1 MTRIRVGIRASLS
14 LLPLASWAFF
24 ASPALAQPPPAA
36 GAQPTQPAAA
46 AQVTPAA
53 ASAVNVDIALPP
65 KGSDPLA
72 EALAPQPSGLTP
84 DAVAKR
90 AMQTRRSIRAKQADL
105 RAAQARVDQALV
117 AYFPRVS
124 ATATYTRLSNVP
136 GLALPSSPTLVALPA
151 DAQSAPTAPAQG
163 PIQTGPCAGG
173 QAGATCIVDSGGKQL
188 GLVQPPSFEFPV
200 LNNSFSLTASLA
212 VPISDYVLRISQG
225 YAAASHAA
233 SAKEIEVQAEN
244 LQVASDAKIAFFN
257 WARAKGQAAVAA
269 QSVDQAKAHVEDAK
283 IAQAAGIA
291 SRADVLRIEAQV
303 ASAEQV
309 RAEVQ
314 AFESI
319 AAEQLRIVIQ
329 AEPSEALTLGID
341 ILGSDAPGA
350 PEALDA
356 LQRQA
361 LQRRLE
367 IRALDETQHSLKNA
381 VSLARAAYFPRL
393 DAFAN
398 LTYANPNQRIF
409 PSRDEWNATWEA
421 GLRMTWTIND
431 TFTAMGA
438 VAEAK
443 ARAEMVAEQKAA
455 LMEGLRIE
463 VASALADLQK
473 ARASI
478 EAAERGL
485 AAAEESLR
493 VRQLL
498 FKTGRA
504 TSLDLVDAETEA
516 TRARLRRIDAHV
528 GLLVAQTRLA
538 HATGR
543 DVPAQ
548 PQGQAQKP

>member
-1 MTRIRVGIRASLS
+1 
-14 LLPLASWAFF
+14 
-24 ASPALAQPPPAA
+24 
-36 GAQPTQPAAA
+36 
-46 AQVTPAA
+46 
-53 ASAVNVDIALPP
+53 
-65 KGSDPLA
+65 
-72 EALAPQPSGLTP
+72 
-84 DAVAKR
+84 
-90 AMQTRRSIRAKQADL
+90 
-105 RAAQARVDQALV
+105 
-117 AYFPRVS
+117 
-124 ATATYTRLSNVP
+124 
-136 GLALPSSPTLVALPA
+136 
-151 DAQSAPTAPAQG
+151 
-163 PIQTGPCAGG
+163 
-173 QAGATCIVDSGGKQL
+173 
-188 GLVQPPSFEFPV
+188 
-200 LNNSFSLTASLA
+200 
-212 VPISDYVLRISQG
+212 
-225 YAAASHAA
+225 
-233 SAKEIEVQAEN
+233 
-244 LQVASDAKIAFFN
+244 
-257 WARAKGQAAVAA
+257 
-269 QSVDQAKAHVEDAK
+269 
-283 IAQAAGIA
+283 
-291 SRADVLRIEAQV
+291 V

-319 AAEQLRIVIQ
+319 ASEQLRIVIQ
-329 AEPSEALTLGID
+329 AQPSEGLSLGID
-341 ILGSDAPGA
+341 ILASDLSSVGA
-350 PEALDA
+350 VDALDA

-409 PSRDEWNATWEA
+409 PAREEWNATWEA
-421 GLRMTWTIND
+421 GVRMTWTIND
-431 TFTAMGA
+431 TFTAMGS

-443 ARAEMVAEQKAA
+443 ARAEMIAEQKAA
-455 LMEGLRIE
+455 LMEGLRME

-498 FKTGRA
+498 FRTGRA

-528 GLLVAQTRLA
+528 GLLVAQTRLG

-543 DVPAQ
+543 DVPAS
-548 PQGQAQKP
+548 QAQK